1 MYTFSNRIAR
11 IDRIKTID
19 TIDTLRVRAMRLR
32 GRVPGSSADMQLWG
46 GKGTTPVRERLK
58 RRQHSLRAAAHLVGI
73 DLGTTNSSVA
83 VLGEGGPEVIVV
95 DEASGRRSV
104 PSVVALS
111 PGGGAGLSLQSWET
125 SQGAVF
131 YSFKRI
137 IGLQLAEILPTIR
150 DSLRYE
156 IRPDLAGMNGKT
168 PGCVV
173 SYGETTTTPVA
184 LSTAVVRHLMDVS
197 AAYHGDSKPIAGAVV
212 AVPAH
217 FTPSQKQATI
227 DAVRGSGVDNV
238 HLLQEPVAAAL
249 AYGIDGGSDG
259 ETVLVFDWGG
269 GTFDVSVLQA
279 FEGIMEI
286 LGTDGNQFL
295 GGDDIDQ
302 LLVEWAGSLCHDAC
316 DTGDAGDRPGGERD
330 RLLRSACRT
339 AKEALAEVGEARI
352 YVENVVD
359 TMITRD
365 DLELVCKPLFAE
377 IATVLDRIGKDLFIE
392 WNTDPF
398 EAISRDSSP
407 DMRAGDGAAAPWA
420 PPPRIITK
428 VALVGQIT
436 RLNMVVD
443 YIRRVTGVTP
453 DCSVDPG
460 EAVAIGAATQAGILD
475 GSVGSVELM
484 DGSYSVD
491 LHDRT
496 TGFTNWQP

>member
-1 MYTFSNRIAR
+1 
-11 IDRIKTID
+11 
-19 TIDTLRVRAMRLR
+19 MRLR
-32 GRVPGSSADMQLWG
+32 GRASGSAADMQVWG
-46 GKGTTPVRERLK
+46 RGTTPVRERRK
-58 RRQHSLRAAAHLVGI
+58 RRQSLLRAAAHLVGI

-83 VLGEGGPEVIVV
+83 VLGERGPEVIVV

-111 PGGGAGLSLQSWET
+111 PGSGADLSLQRWET
-125 SQGAVF
+125 AQGAVF

-137 IGLQLAEILPTIR
+137 IGLELADISPSVR

-156 IRPDLAGMNGKT
+156 ISPDVSRMNGKT
-168 PGCVV
+168 PGCIV
-173 SYGETTTTPVA
+173 SYGEVATTPIA
-184 LSTAVVRHLMDVS
+184 LSTAVVRHLVDVS
-197 AAYHGDSKPIAGAVV
+197 SAYHGDSEPIAGAVV

-227 DAVRGSGVDNV
+227 DAVRDAGVETV

-249 AYGIDGGSDG
+249 AYGIDGGTDG

-302 LLVEWAGSLCHDAC
+302 LLVEWAGSLCGEE
-316 DTGDAGDRPGGERD
+316 GDAGDAGTDWARGEKD
-330 RLLRSACRT
+330 RLLRGACRT
-339 AKEALAEVGEARI
+339 AKEALAQAGEARI
-352 YVENVVD
+352 HVEGVVD
-359 TMITRD
+359 TVMTRD
-365 DLELVCKPLFAE
+365 DLELVCKPLFTE
-377 IATVLDRIGKDLFIE
+377 IAIVLDRIGKELFIE
-392 WNTDPF
+392 WDTDPF
-398 EAISRDSSP
+398 EAISRDSVP
-407 DMRAGDGAAAPWA
+407 ERRAGDGAADPWA
-420 PPPRIITK
+420 PPPRVITK
-428 VALVGQIT
+428 VVLVGQIT
-436 RLNMVVD
+436 RLEMVVD

>member
-1 MYTFSNRIAR
+1 
-11 IDRIKTID
+11 
-19 TIDTLRVRAMRLR
+19 MRLR
-32 GRVPGSSADMQLWG
+32 GRVSSVSSVSRSRSLADMQLGWG
-46 GKGTTPVRERLK
+46 RGTTPGRERQRERHRERERRK
-58 RRQHSLRAAAHLVGI
+58 RLEPPLRAAAHLVGI

-83 VLGEGGPEVIVV
+83 VLGERGPEVIVV
-95 DEASGRRSV
+95 DEATGGRAV

-111 PGGGAGLSLQSWET
+111 PGGATDLSLQSWET
-125 SQGAVF
+125 AQGAVF

-137 IGLQLAEILPTIR
+137 IGLELEDISPAVR
-150 DSLRYE
+150 DSLRYD
-156 IRPDLAGMNGKT
+156 IRPDVSGVTGKTGKT
-168 PGCVV
+168 PGCIV
-173 SYGETTTTPVA
+173 SYGEAATTPVA
-184 LSTAVVRHLMDVS
+184 LSTAVVRHLVGVS
-197 AAYHGDSKPIAGAVV
+197 SAYHGDSEPIAGAVV

-227 DAVRGSGVDNV
+227 DAVRDAGVETV

-249 AYGIDGGSDG
+249 AYGIDGGTDG

-302 LLVEWAGSLCHDAC
+302 LLVEWVGSLCGNEAGA
-316 DTGDAGDRPGGERD
+316 GDAWADRDGGEKD
-330 RLLRSACRT
+330 RLLRGACRT
-339 AKEALAEVGEARI
+339 AKEALALAGEARV
-352 YVENVVD
+352 YVEGVVD
-359 TMITRD
+359 TVMTRD
-365 DLELVCKPLFAE
+365 DLELVCKPLFGE
-377 IATVLDRIGKDLFIE
+377 IATVLDRIGKELFIE

-398 EAISRDSSP
+398 EAISRDSTP
-407 DMRAGDGAAAPWA
+407 GRRAGDGAADPWA
-420 PPPRIITK
+420 PPPRVITK
-428 VALVGQIT
+428 VVMVGQIT
-436 RLNMVVD
+436 RLEMVVD
-443 YIRRVTGVTP
+443 YIRRVTGVAP